1 MLALTRGAWAEA
13 VPTPRAK
20 PQIAATLQLASA
32 DAQIV
37 PAPKSKAES
46 KPAVLAS
53 AEPKPQTP
61 ADIINARVYGGMHYR
76 FSVEAGAHIGEQVA
90 DYVAAN
96 YFRPIDDDD
105 HDVDDDNGGEDA
117 ESPRR

>member
-1 MLALTRGAWAEA
+1 MLERFNGTRVVHFALDSAVTGTTRVFE
-13 VPTPRAK
+13 TTDDLR
-20 PQIAATLQLASA
+20 
-32 DAQIV
+32 
-37 PAPKSKAES
+37 
-46 KPAVLAS
+46 
-53 AEPKPQTP
+53 

-76 FSVEAGAHIGEQVA
+76 FSVQAGAHIGEQVA

-117 ESPRR
+117 ESPHR